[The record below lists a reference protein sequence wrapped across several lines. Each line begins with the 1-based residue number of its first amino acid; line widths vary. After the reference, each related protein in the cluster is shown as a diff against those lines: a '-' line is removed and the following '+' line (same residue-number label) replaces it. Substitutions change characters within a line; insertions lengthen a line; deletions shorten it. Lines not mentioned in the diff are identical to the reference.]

1 MLSNMEN
8 EKFIRNAGLPNGAE
22 TLDRAAII
30 AAIIKEYMSS
40 IAKIGHQKSPRS
52 KEWYSKVGK
61 LGGRPKGYSP
71 KKTS

>member
-8 EKFIRNAGLPNGAE
+8 GKFVRNAGLPNGAE
-22 TLDRAAII
+22 TLDR

-52 KEWYSKVGK
+52 KEWYSATGK